1 MPVANGRRVA
11 VIAGCR
17 TPFCKSGTTLK
28 DVRAVDLAR
37 FVARE
42 LLERTNLDGADV
54 NAVIF
59 GQVVPSALVPNVAR
73 EVSLLP
79 QFPKE
84 IPAYSLNRA
93 CASSGQAVAN
103 AYDEIVLGD
112 AEVVLAGGVES
123 LSDIPILASRRLADI
138 LMEASKA
145 KSFGARLRT
154 LSRIRPRDLV
164 PVSPAIAEPSTGET
178 MGQSAEK
185 MAKENHISRAAQD
198 RWALRSHELAARGT
212 DDGRITAEIVPWFG
226 PGGRA
231 GDGVVTQD
239 NGVRRDT
246 SLEQMAKLKPVFDR
260 RYGSVTAAN
269 SSPLT
274 DGASAVLV
282 MSDSAARA
290 LGYTPLAYV
299 RSYAVAAVDPGWQ
312 LLQAPIF
319 AVPKA
324 LERAGIQWKELGVIE
339 VHEAFAAQVL
349 SNLQGWAAKG
359 WEINEDIINVM
370 GGSIAI
376 GHPFGATGT
385 RLVTTLANEMARR
398 DVQFGLL
405 SICAQGGMGLAMV
418 WSAADGS
425 GRGAHLGARRRR
437 HRRRH
442 FRLEERAG
450 QQAFG
455 RGEAG
460 PARDVRRVGA
470 RRRRAGRRLLLVEA
484 RELHRGGR
492 HRGVRPA
499 HHRRGSRA
507 ALGRGPGNAGPGGAL
522 PQTDRRRDSRRVP
535 RRRTR
540 VRPRLRVPRGLR
552 SPPDPARPPGSA
564 ARHSPGG
571 GRLPA
576 APPVDWRP
584 RGARHHP
591 RGQGRRRQE
600 GVPFGHRGRA
610 GSSRHP
616 QGRHHRRGATHGRR
630 LAPASQAAGRVP
642 RMAARRQPTGPGL
655 GLPSRAEAGT
665 RADARQLSRA
675 PRRVGGGGAWAE
687 TRHGGGSEARGAAV
701 RAARR
706 H

>member
-1 MPVANGRRVA
+1 

-17 TPFCKSGTTLK
+17 TPFCKSGTVLK
-28 DVRAVDLAR
+28 DARAVDLAR

-112 AEVVLAGGVES
+112 ADVVLAGGVES

-138 LMEASKA
+138 LVEASKA
-145 KSFGARLRT
+145 KSLGARLRT

-185 MAKENHISRAAQD
+185 MAKENHIARAAQD

-212 DDGRITAEIVPWFG
+212 DDGRIPAEIVPWF
-226 PGGRA
+226 PPPRGGRA

-239 NGVRRDT
+239 NGIRRDT

-274 DGASAVLV
+274 DGASAVLL

-324 LERAGIQWKELGVIE
+324 LERAGIEWKELGLIE
-339 VHEAFAAQVL
+339 VHEAFASQVL
-349 SNLQGWAAKG
+349 SNFQGWAAKG
-359 WEINEDIINVM
+359 WKINEDIINVM

-385 RLVTTLANEMARR
+385 RIVTTLANEMVRR

-405 SICAQGGMGLAMV
+405 SICAQGGMGFAMV
-418 WSAADGS
+418 
-425 GRGAHLGARRRR
+425 LERR
-437 HRRRH
+437 
-442 FRLEERAG
+442 
-450 QQAFG
+450 
-455 RGEAG
+455 
-460 PARDVRRVGA
+460 
-470 RRRRAGRRLLLVEA
+470 
-484 RELHRGGR
+484 
-492 HRGVRPA
+492 
-499 HHRRGSRA
+499 
-507 ALGRGPGNAGPGGAL
+507 
-522 PQTDRRRDSRRVP
+522 
-535 RRRTR
+535 
-540 VRPRLRVPRGLR
+540 
-552 SPPDPARPPGSA
+552 
-564 ARHSPGG
+564 
-571 GRLPA
+571 
-576 APPVDWRP
+576 
-584 RGARHHP
+584 
-591 RGQGRRRQE
+591 
-600 GVPFGHRGRA
+600 
-610 GSSRHP
+610 
-616 QGRHHRRGATHGRR
+616 
-630 LAPASQAAGRVP
+630 
-642 RMAARRQPTGPGL
+642 
-655 GLPSRAEAGT
+655 
-665 RADARQLSRA
+665 
-675 PRRVGGGGAWAE
+675 
-687 TRHGGGSEARGAAV
+687 
-701 RAARR
+701 
-706 H
+706 